1 MLKLN
6 QLSPPKGAV
15 KKRKRIGRGS
25 GSGHGGTSTKGHKG
39 QQSRAGGGSHPWFEG
54 GQMPLQRRLPKRGFR
69 SLNKAEMQIVNLGS
83 LEKLG
88 SQENIAPLS
97 LKNAGLIKYADR
109 PVKVLGQ
116 GEVKSALSIQAHA
129 FSKSALQKIQ
139 AAGGKA
145 EIIKE

>member
-1 MLKLN
+1 LLKLN

-145 EIIKE
+145 ETIKE

>member
-1 MLKLN
+1 MKLN

-83 LEKLG
+83 LVKLG